1 MNLTKLPGTMT
12 INTEDHLT
20 IGGIDTVLL
29 ADKYQ
34 TPLFVYDIALI
45 RERCREFKET
55 FERKQ
60 INAQVAY
67 ASKAFSCLAIYQLIN
82 R

>member
-34 TPLFVYDIALI
+34 TPLFV
-45 RERCREFKET
+45 
-55 FERKQ
+55 
-60 INAQVAY
+60 NHP
-67 ASKAFSCLAIYQLIN
+67 N
-82 R
+82 